1 MADTV
6 EFELVTP
13 AKLLLTQAVEMV
25 VVPGGEGDFGV
36 LPGHAPMIATVRP
49 GVVDIHN
56 GGKVTERIF
65 IAGGFAEVSEER
77 CTVLADEAV
86 PLDELDAATAQA
98 DLEAARAAAD
108 KAGDDEGAKKLAETQ
123 IATAEA
129 KVAAIEARGR

>member
-13 AKLLLTQAVEMV
+13 AKLVLSRPVEMV

-49 GVVDIHN
+49 GVVDIHM

-77 CTVLADEAV
+77 CTVLADEAI
-86 PLDELDAATAQA
+86 PLQELNAADARA
-98 DLEAARAAAD
+98 DLEAATKAAEKAAD
-108 KAGDDEGAKKLAETQ
+108 DGARKLAETQ

-129 KVAAIEARGR
+129 KIAAAEARGR